1 MNYKNPAEQT
11 WQVRFGLT
19 VCPAGVAE
27 QTIPADA
34 MGVAVVYA
42 PHGDE
47 TETYLVVESRAG
59 ALRGQ
64 LARRMGTAGLPAADD
79 LMVAYVVE
87 ATAGLS
93 TGELKD
99 ACQRQ
104 VVFADKIRRELRP
117 AMR

>member
-1 MNYKNPAEQT
+1 MNNKNPAGQS
-11 WQVRFGLT
+11 WQARFGLT
-19 VCPAGVAE
+19 VCPAVVAE
-27 QTIPADA
+27 QTIPQDA

-47 TETYLVVESRAG
+47 TKTYLVVESRAG

-64 LARRMGTAGLPAADD
+64 LARRMGTAGLPAAGD

-87 ATAGLS
+87 ASAGFS
-93 TGELKD
+93 ADELKE

-104 VVFADKIRRELRP
+104 VIFAGEIRRELRP